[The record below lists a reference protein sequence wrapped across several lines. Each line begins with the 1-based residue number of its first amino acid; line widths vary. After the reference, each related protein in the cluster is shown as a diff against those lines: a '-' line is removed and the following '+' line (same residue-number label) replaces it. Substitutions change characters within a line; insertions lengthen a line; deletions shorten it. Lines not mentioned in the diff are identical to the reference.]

1 MPRHFESLSAQQ
13 PLITHQANGLE
24 LSLFPWEDAA
34 AYVAD
39 IEAMLEETYVKPW
52 LADEDLDLMTPD
64 MDAIVNDP
72 MYDRYLAESRQARLP
87 VAEPVEATRFWSGGP
102 PAAVCN
108 WSFLEPDGEPVEPTG
123 GLINEPGYLE
133 STQPWAF

>member
-1 MPRHFESLSAQQ
+1 MLRRIESLSAQQ
-13 PLITHQANGLE
+13 PLVTHQANGLE

-39 IEAMLEETYVKPW
+39 IEAMLEETYAKPW

-72 MYDRYLAESRQARLP
+72 MFDRYLAESRQDFGASAQSNARLAA
-87 VAEPVEATRFWSGGP
+87 AEPVE
-102 PAAVCN
+102 AVCN

-123 GLINEPGYLE
+123 GLEEEPGYLE
-133 STQPWAF
+133 STMPWAF